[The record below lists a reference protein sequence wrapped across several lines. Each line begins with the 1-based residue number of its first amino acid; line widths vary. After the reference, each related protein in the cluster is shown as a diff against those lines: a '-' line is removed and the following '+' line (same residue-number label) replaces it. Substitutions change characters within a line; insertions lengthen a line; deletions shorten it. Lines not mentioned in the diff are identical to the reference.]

1 MKVLII
7 EDDADAAGV
16 ASTCLKVRWSDADI
30 DLAETNYESRLLL
43 EKNEY
48 DIVLVDLNLPD
59 GQSTELLNPA
69 GMIGNPAV
77 LVITAS
83 DDEISLFKSLEAGAD
98 DYISKP
104 YSPIELQARV
114 NAAIR
119 KRGQFTTER
128 TAQVD
133 ADVLDFGAG
142 IKLDRQMK
150 SLRINNKQI
159 SLTPME
165 YNLLDKLA
173 NHIGRVVSMDE
184 LGLEVWDSTV
194 PEIGAIKAVIKR
206 LRVKLERNSGSSH
219 LIRTHRGFGYSINV
233 QDDLTSAA

>member
-1 MKVLII
+1 MRVLII
-7 EDDADAAGV
+7 EDDTDAAGI
-16 ASTCLKVRWSDADI
+16 ASTCLKVRWSDAEI
-30 DLAETNYESRLLL
+30 DLAGTIYAARLLL
-43 EKNEY
+43 ESNEY
-48 DIVLVDLNLPD
+48 DVVLVDLNLPD
-59 GQSTELLNPA
+59 GRSTELLNPA
-69 GMIGNPAV
+69 AMIGNPAV

-119 KRGQFTTER
+119 KRDHFTSES
-128 TAQVD
+128 TAQVE
-133 ADVLDFGAG
+133 ADLLDFGAG
-142 IKLDRQMK
+142 VKLDRQMK
-150 SLRINNKQI
+150 SLRVNNKHI

-184 LGLEVWDSTV
+184 LGLAVWDSTV

-206 LRVKLERNSGSSH
+206 LRAKLELSFGSSQ